1 MNYESYRFNKEK
13 RQTLFTGPR
22 SKSSTKFIDK
32 YRHKEYTHFR
42 DCISPDYSNLTCNI
56 EN

>member
-32 YRHKEYTHFR
+32 YRHKEYIHFR
-42 DCISPDYSNLTCNI
+42 DCISPDYSNLTSKI
-56 EN
+56 